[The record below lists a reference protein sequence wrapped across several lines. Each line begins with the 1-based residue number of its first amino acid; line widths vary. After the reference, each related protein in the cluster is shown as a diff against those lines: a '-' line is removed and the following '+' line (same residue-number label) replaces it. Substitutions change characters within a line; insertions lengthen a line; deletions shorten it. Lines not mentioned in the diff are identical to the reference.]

1 MKKKK
6 IEPRNFDRDF
16 LAKELSILPK
26 THRLAFTAFC
36 AERLFPNYVAFSQE
50 TNWGDAKVLR
60 EALDE
65 VWRILL
71 GKVVKKERIAK
82 LMALCDQVTPDTED
96 FDSIYASPALDAT
109 NAVYTTLMCVTDCTI
124 QKAVEVAGYVR
135 DTVDMYVQELEDLDY
150 NDPHF
155 EKKILQ
161 HPLMVK
167 ELKKQREDLSVLKK
181 ATRLSWDMIQ
191 KLRNSSVEGSRSV

>member
-6 IEPRNFDRDF
+6 IEPQNFDRDF
-16 LAKELSILPK
+16 LAKELSTLPK
-26 THRLAFTAFC
+26 THRLAFTASC
-36 AERLFPNYVAFSQE
+36 AERLFPNYVAFSRE

-65 VWRILL
+65 VWKILSRQ
-71 GKVVKKERIAK
+71 VVEKERIAK
-82 LMALCDQVTPDTED
+82 LMALCDQITPDTEV
-96 FDSIYASPALDAT
+96 FDSIYASLALDAA
-109 NAVYTTLMCVTDCTI
+109 NAVYTMLMCVTDCTV
-124 QKAVEVAGYVR
+124 QKAVEVASYVR

-161 HPLMVK
+161 HPLMAK
-167 ELKKQREDLSVLKK
+167 ELKKQRGDLSVLKK
-181 ATRLSWDMIQ
+181 ATGLSWGMIQ
-191 KLRNSSVEGSRSV
+191 KLRNSSAEEICSI